1 MIIPLTDEEGA
12 AVLHGCAAAAA
23 ASLRRRLDCTAAQ
36 AVALVALSPEG
47 EEVRGR
53 VEAALAESRERMP
66 DPLGGA
72 SGCALPRG
80 LRAWT
85 AAEARRW
92 PGETGRRVA
101 RKAGAP

>member
-1 MIIPLTDEEGA
+1 MNID
-12 AVLHGCAAAAA
+12 
-23 ASLRRRLDCTAAQ
+23 
-36 AVALVALSPEG
+36 ALSPEG
-47 EEVRGR
+47 EEIRAR

-66 DPLGGA
+66 DPLVGA

-92 PGETGRRVA
+92 PGESGRRVA